1 VLVHIVDLFSGD
13 PVGAYRQVRAELVA
27 YGHGLEERP
36 EIVVANKIDI
46 GSPGE
51 LLKELSAAVDREV
64 VPISGVTGEG
74 LPRLVQAIVER
85 L

>member
-1 VLVHIVDLFSGD
+1 LSTSLTVNTAVDT
-13 PVGAYRQVRAELVA
+13 E
-27 YGHGLEERP
+27 
-36 EIVVANKIDI
+36 I

-51 LLKELSAAVDREV
+51 LLKELQAAVDREV
-64 VPISGVTGEG
+64 VPISAVTGEG